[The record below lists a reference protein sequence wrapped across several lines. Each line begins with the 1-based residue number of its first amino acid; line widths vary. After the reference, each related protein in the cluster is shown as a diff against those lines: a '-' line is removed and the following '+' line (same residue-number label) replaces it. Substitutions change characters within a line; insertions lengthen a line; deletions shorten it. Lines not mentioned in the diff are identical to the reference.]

1 MKKNIV
7 TVELITFRAYD
18 GNEYTI
24 RCGKGATPRPLY
36 AIFEYYAALHENPDL
51 LRKWYFVEQLKEG
64 WLKDAE
70 ILKIEEIPDSH
81 PEKPKTKSLK
91 SPKQKPIQ
99 DICEKII
106 FKVDGKKYT
115 IYTRVGPPTKILA
128 DLIKAHSEYLFPGE
142 KLTKR
147 IFVECLIAGKV
158 KNSEILSIETI
169 TPK

>member
-1 MKKNIV
+1 M
-7 TVELITFRAYD
+7 VEQITFRAFD

-24 RCGKGATPRPLY
+24 KGGRGKKPTDVSAIMAQY
-36 AIFEYYAALHENPDL
+36 AEIHNNKDL
-51 LRKWYFVEQLKEG
+51 MRTGYFMEQLKEG
-64 WLKDAE
+64 WLRYSE
-70 ILKIEEIPDSH
+70 ILKNEQVPES
-81 PEKPKTKSLK
+81 PEKPNTKTLK
-91 SPKQKPIQ
+91 PPKQKTQ
-99 DICEKII
+99 QNICEKII
-106 FKVDGKKYT
+106 FKVDGKEYK

-147 IFVECLIAGKV
+147 IFVECLKAGKV